1 MPGLRGGNVH
11 GHEGQFELRGLSGWH
26 FQRRFSSDLLGVL
39 GRHLQLHERFVLL
52 ELLRGHLR
60 GHPGHCHVHLLQ
72 LRALAAS
79 GGPDVMRQVRRW
91 SEPER
96 DGAERLR
103 QMQTRDLRGLGGD
116 GELQ

>member
-1 MPGLRGGNVH
+1 M
-11 GHEGQFELRGLSGWH
+11 RGLSGWH
-26 FQRRFSSDLLGVL
+26 FQRRLFCSELLDMPS
-39 GRHLQLHERFVLL
+39 RHLQLHKRFVLL

-79 GGPDVMRQVRRW
+79 GGPDDMRQVRRW
-91 SEPER
+91 PEPER
-96 DGAERLR
+96 DGAEQLR

-116 GELQ
+116 DELQ